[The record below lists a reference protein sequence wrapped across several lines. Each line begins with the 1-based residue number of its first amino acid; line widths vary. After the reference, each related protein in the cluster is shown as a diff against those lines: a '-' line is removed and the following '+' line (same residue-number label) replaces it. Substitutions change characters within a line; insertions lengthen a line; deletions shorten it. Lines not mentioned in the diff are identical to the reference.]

1 MFNAINVLCCF
12 LKKHI
17 FTEKM
22 PKFFTGIALW
32 MTFLMPLS
40 AADSDSLNLNNS
52 KELKTWRVISLLTIA
67 SGAAFLADQPVQ
79 NFIVKNQ
86 TGFLNDMTNITD
98 VAGEKTIIV
107 PALLLTYGTA
117 RFIIR
122 NEKLCHTSTNAIQS
136 VFVTAIATEALKI
149 TAGRA
154 RPFTDEGPGSFQPF
168 PGNRDEYKSLP
179 SGHASLA
186 FAVFTPFAETYSRW
200 IYLIPVSVAAG
211 RVYQNKHWL
220 SDVAVGSSLGLI
232 SGLLF
237 THKQNVQIIPNGI
250 RICF

>member
-1 MFNAINVLCCF
+1 
-12 LKKHI
+12 
-17 FTEKM
+17 M
-22 PKFFTGIALW
+22 PKFFTGIVLW
-32 MTFLMPLS
+32 ITFLMPLS
-40 AADSDSLNLNNS
+40 ATETDSLNLNN
-52 KELKTWRVISLLTIA
+52 LKGINTWRVLSVLTVA
-67 SGAAFLADQPVQ
+67 SGAAFMADQPLQ
-79 NFIVKNQ
+79 NFIESSQ
-86 TGFLNDMTNITD
+86 TGFLDNMANVTD

-122 NEKLCHTSTNAIQS
+122 DEKLCHTSVNAMQS

-149 TAGRA
+149 STGRA
-154 RPFTDEGPGSFQPF
+154 RPFTGESSNSFHPF
-168 PGNRDEYKSLP
+168 PGSRDYYKSLP

-211 RVYQNKHWL
+211 RVYQQKHWL
-220 SDVAVGSSLGLI
+220 SDVAVGSSIGLL